1 MEKRTHEITIDSI
14 GKLKITKEVQ
24 ETIDELHQKVGN
36 TEWSGVLFYKLTKGD
51 YKTLKNL
58 EFTTVFL
65 YPLDIGTQTFTEF
78 NYDKE
83 IMSAY
88 DLCEEAISSHRGI
101 IHTHHN
107 MDTFFSNTDKNEL
120 INNSERYNFYLSL
133 IVNFKGKYSCKIA
146 IPSKVKRKNKY
157 SIKDPNG
164 AEISIKNDEILD
176 AVLISDLEIEYYEN
190 KNKIRTWIDD
200 VIDRLKISKNKKTME
215 MPDLFSAYSFEN
227 NYPNDNHIKKE
238 EKIISDEELFL
249 NSLFVGKGDIDFH
262 NGLLDDLDFL
272 FMNTYAGSISIIQ
285 YGEFI
290 LSEFD
295 SIYLETFNN
304 NKDQAQKKKII
315 VKTITLLEQMEDYFY
330 SYNDLYITLLK
341 ILNIKLNDL

>member
-1 MEKRTHEITIDSI
+1 MEKRIHEITINSI

-24 ETIDELHQKVGN
+24 KIIDELHQKVGN
-36 TEWSGVLFYKLTKGD
+36 TEWSGVIFFKLTKGD

-78 NYDKE
+78 NYDEE
-83 IMSAY
+83 IISAY
-88 DLCEEAISSHRGI
+88 DLCEEAIFSHRGI

-107 MDTFFSNTDKNEL
+107 MNTFFSGTDKSEL
-120 INNSERYNFYLSL
+120 IDNSKKYNFYLSL
-133 IVNFKGKYSCKIA
+133 IVNFKGEYSCKIA
-146 IPSKVKRKNKY
+146 IPSKVKRKNEY

-227 NYPNDNHIKKE
+227 NYTNDNHIKKE
-238 EKIISDEELFL
+238 KRIKSDEELFL
-249 NSLFVGKGDIDFH
+249 NSLFIMKGDVDSH

-272 FMNTYAGSISIIQ
+272 FSTIDIDPETIMDYEQFIS
-285 YGEFI
+285 
-290 LSEFD
+290 SDFD
-295 SIYLETFNN
+295 DIYLETFNN
-304 NKDQAQKKKII
+304 NQDQIQKKKII
-315 VKTITLLEQMEDYFY
+315 KNTIILLEELKDYFHSY
-330 SYNDLYITLLK
+330 SDLHTILLK
-341 ILNIKLNDL
+341 ILNTKLNDL